1 MAQVVEVY
9 ARCVLNDFI
18 SVVECIMNLGYNET
32 IKISSL
38 YVWYLEFFFNYV
50 NVYAGNMFF
59 TFMTSI
65 CFFFN
70 FFFLC
75 FSYTLFPL
83 LLLLDAAVDCRT
95 SEKVDSEGSAEMF
108 DVLKKPHKVSDRVA
122 EGVLQCLEEL
132 LVKCH
137 LGSVEQVI

>member
-65 CFFFN
+65 CFFF
-70 FFFLC
+70 
-75 FSYTLFPL
+75 
-83 LLLLDAAVDCRT
+83 
-95 SEKVDSEGSAEMF
+95 
-108 DVLKKPHKVSDRVA
+108 
-122 EGVLQCLEEL
+122 
-132 LVKCH
+132 
-137 LGSVEQVI
+137 